1 MAWSEPSVP
10 GASMEAV
17 DETIVHD
24 AAKRLTEKIRRFRR
38 SAKAPL
44 TDAAAP
50 EALTDVSAVHD

>member
-10 GASMEAV
+10 GVSMEAV
-17 DETIVHD
+17 DEAIVRD
-24 AAKRLTEKIRRFRR
+24 AAKRLTEKFRR

-50 EALTDVSAVHD
+50 EALTDVSAAHD